1 MKILFLTQ
9 ILPYPPDSGPKIKTW
24 NVLRYFE
31 KKGYHVTLVSFVRKE
46 EEQFLAAVQ
55 REGIDLYPVPI
66 RRSRIKDGIYWL
78 LSNITGLPFLI
89 ARDNLPEMRKL
100 VMNLIQNQ
108 KFDAVHADQ
117 ITMTQFVPINGEKKY
132 ITIFD
137 AHNATYS
144 IVERMQKTSIWFLK
158 PVLALEAARLKKYEA
173 SLVKHFDYTLAVTSL
188 DRQLLAEACGDDHA
202 KSIVEDRIKVIPIA
216 VDTYGMRPIRRA
228 VNSHNIVTL
237 GTLHYPPNADG
248 IRWFIR
254 EVFPKV
260 KNRVEDVTLT
270 IIGKNPPEDFLRI
283 ADRSG
288 GAIKVTGYV
297 KDLEPVLHEA
307 ALMVVPVRA
316 GSGMRVRI
324 LEAFAR
330 GMPVV
335 TTTIGLEGIEAR
347 VGDDVLVSD
356 QATGFAEEVARL
368 LEDPNLQSRLALNG
382 RKLAVQLYDWRG
394 VLKKLDEIYDAD

>member
-1 MKILFLTQ
+1 MDILFLTQ
-9 ILPYPPDSGPKIKTW
+9 ILPYPPDAGPKIKTW
-24 NVLRYFE
+24 NVLRYFV
-31 KKGYHVTLVSFVRKE
+31 KKGYRVTLVSFIREE
-46 EEQFLAAVQ
+46 EEQYLAAVQ
-55 REGIDLYPVPI
+55 REGIYLYPVPI

-78 LSNITGLPFLI
+78 LSIITGIPFLI

-100 VMNLIQNQ
+100 VMKLIQDQ
-108 KFDAVHADQ
+108 KYDVVHADQ
-117 ITMTQFVPINGEKKY
+117 ITMTQFVPIHGEEKY

-158 PVLALEAARLKKYEA
+158 PVLALEATRLKKYEA
-173 SLVKHFDYTLAVTSL
+173 SLVKDFDYTLAVTSL
-188 DRQLLAEACGDDHA
+188 DRQLLAEACGEDA

-216 VDTYGMRPIRRA
+216 VDTDGMRPIQRV

-254 EVFPKV
+254 EVFPKI

-270 IIGKNPPEDFLRI
+270 IIGKNPPEDFLKI
-283 ADRSG
+283 SDHSG

-297 KDLEPVLHEA
+297 KELEPVLHEA

-324 LEAFAR
+324 LEAFSR

-347 VGDDVLVSD
+347 VGEDVLVSD
-356 QATGFAEEVARL
+356 QANGFADEVVHL
-368 LEDPNLQSRLALNG
+368 LEDPNLQSCLALNG
-382 RKLAVQLYDWRG
+382 RKLAEQLYDWRS
-394 VLKKLDEIYDAD
+394 VLKKLDEIYDSD